1 MAARQ
6 GLPED
11 LMDFGLRV
19 PPRVGVALAAVSWMV
34 FHVVAGQRVP
44 VAGKTA
50 ADGIAAFTFH
60 TVIYFSALF
69 LQFAVPFCLLV
80 GVTVSLI
87 KRHKAKRLL
96 IQAREN
102 PAAAIAA
109 MSWRDFERLVGGAFR
124 AQGYEVVEFGG
135 PAPDGGVDLRLTKDR
150 KRYLVQCKHWKA
162 WQVGVAIVRELNGV
176 VAAEKADGGFVIT
189 GGTFSADARA
199 FADTCGIKLVDG
211 PGLQKMIGG
220 VGAETGKPVLTDVH
234 AVPQCPECGASMVER
249 VAGQGQ
255 YKGQKFW
262 GCSTYPKCFA
272 KVHIER
278 VA

>member
-1 MAARQ
+1 MTARQ

-11 LMDFGLRV
+11 LMNFGLRV

-34 FHVVAGQRVP
+34 FHVVVGQSVP
-44 VAGKTA
+44 AAGKA
-50 ADGIAAFTFH
+50 PADSIAALTLN
-60 TVIYFSALF
+60 TIIYFSAMF

-80 GVTVSLI
+80 GVSVSLI

-96 IQAREN
+96 AQAREN

-135 PAPDGGVDLRLTKDR
+135 PAPDGGVDLRLTKDH

-162 WQVGVAIVRELNGV
+162 WQVGVGIVRELNGV

-189 GGTFSADARA
+189 GGKFSDDARA
-199 FADTCGIKLVDG
+199 FADSCEINLIDG
-211 PGLQKMIGG
+211 PGLQRMIAA
-220 VGAETGKPVLTDVH
+220 VGAESEKSVFTEVH
-234 AVPQCPECGASMVER
+234 AVPQCPECGAAMVER

-255 YKGQKFW
+255 FRGQPFW